1 MELPLTPDALSK
13 EKVDAAAVGLGLTL
27 PHQEQWDFLQSL
39 YTLDLQAAPGSGKTS
54 LIGLKLA
61 LLAQGWTSTTRGV
74 CVLSHTNTAKDEVR
88 DRIAATLAG
97 RGLLRY
103 PHFIGTIQSFAHTFL
118 AAPAIRSQGGRVLVV
133 DDDAYAAAAQRIL
146 HGSWDYAKLRT
157 TLEHQ
162 TDGQRLL
169 SDASYVCDG
178 AELKVASFR
187 PLPFGEVSDSGKQF
201 AALKHRIAWSG
212 IFRFADMYAI
222 AERHLARAP
231 ALARAV
237 AGRFPFALLDEMQDT
252 DAVQHRL
259 LDKVFGAGGTVVQ
272 RVGDVNQRIFSGS
285 PNEGVSASSFPL
297 PMAGELPVSRRFG
310 SRIAGLAGQL
320 TVQRRQE
327 IVGAGPEGTVALLL
341 FDEESVQEVVPAFE
355 RLAAST
361 VPEELL
367 AAIPPRVL
375 GARKQ
380 RGAAQ
385 QYPQSLACYI
395 PGFGA
400 AEEETTA
407 MRGLLVPIVRA
418 ARARWATG
426 HGHAAAVDLW
436 NGIRASTCPTHSR
449 AASPLP
455 ALSRLDRSPATAG
468 GRTRAV
474 LLDLLTESVEE
485 TRGWIALT
493 SRLAA
498 SLRDLADG
506 AVLNLSC
513 LDGFLEPVGPQTG
526 LPARQGTAVVGTIQS
541 AKGETHAATLIL
553 DCLGRTGKKYDV
565 GQAIAFLAGDGDL
578 LRASATVKQA
588 MQLIFVGATRP
599 SHLLA
604 FATQRE
610 RASPHLAALE
620 DRGWLIHDVAEPQQ
634 GKRPYG

>member
-13 EKVDAAAVGLGLTL
+13 GKVDAAAAGMGLTL

-61 LLAQGWTSTTRGV
+61 LLARGWRSATRGV

-88 DRIAATLAG
+88 NRIAVNSAG

-103 PHFIGTIQSFAHTFL
+103 PHFIGTIQSFTHTFL
-118 AAPAIRSQGGRVLVV
+118 AAPAIRGQGGRVLVV

-146 HGSWDYAKLRT
+146 HSSWDYAKLRT
-157 TLEHQ
+157 TLQHQ

-169 SDASYVCDG
+169 SDACYVCDG

-187 PLPFGEVSDSGKQF
+187 SLPFGADSDSGKQF
-201 AALKHRIAWSG
+201 TALKHRIAWSG
-212 IFRFADMYAI
+212 IFRFSDMYAI

-231 ALARAV
+231 DLAQAV
-237 AGRFPFALLDEMQDT
+237 AGRFPFVLLDEMQDT
-252 DAVQHRL
+252 DAVQQRL

-272 RVGDVNQRIFSGS
+272 RVGDVNQRIFSG
-285 PNEGVSASSFPL
+285 NRTEGVSASSFPM

-310 SRIAGLAGQL
+310 ARIASLAGQL
-320 TVQRRQE
+320 TVHRRQE

-341 FDEESVQEVVPAFE
+341 FDEGSVHEVVPSFE

-367 AAIPPRVL
+367 AASPPRVL

-385 QYPQSLACYI
+385 QYPQSLACYV

-400 AEEETTA
+400 DEEETTA
-407 MRGLLVPIVRA
+407 MRGLLLPIVRL
-418 ARARWATG
+418 ARARWAAG
-426 HGHAAAVDLW
+426 DGHAAAVDLW

-474 LLDLLTESVEE
+474 LLDLLTGSVEE
-485 TRGWIALT
+485 PKAWAELT

-498 SLRDLADG
+498 GLRDLAEG
-506 AVLNLSC
+506 AVLNLSS
-513 LDGFLEPVGPQTG
+513 LDSSLEDAGLQTG
-526 LPARQGTAVVGTIQS
+526 LPARHGTAVAGTIQS
-541 AKGETHAATLIL
+541 AKGETHAATLLL

-565 GQAIAFLAGDGDL
+565 GQAIAFLAGHGDL

-604 FATQRE
+604 FAIQRE
-610 RASPHLAALE
+610 HAAPHLATLE
-620 DRGWLIHDVAEPQQ
+620 DRGWLIRDVAEA
-634 GKRPYG
+634 